1 VGLENLMHAPP
12 SKRYADLFMMYLG
25 ICQNICLAAGE
36 KSWQHPHKFP
46 SKKAVI
52 YIHSE
57 ESLKF

>member
-1 VGLENLMHAPP
+1 MHAPP

-52 YIHSE
+52 YIHTE